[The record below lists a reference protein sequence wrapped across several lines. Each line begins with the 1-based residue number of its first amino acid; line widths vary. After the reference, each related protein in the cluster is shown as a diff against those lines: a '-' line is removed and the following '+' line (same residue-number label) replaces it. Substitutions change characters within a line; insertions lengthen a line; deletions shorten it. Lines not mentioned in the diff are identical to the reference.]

1 MKRDSTLHCTR
12 KWSIKHFQRT

>member
-12 KWSIKHFQRT
+12 RWSI